1 MNSLL
6 NYLIRYNFT
15 SVMQKYKGILNTK
28 KEGENSM
35 KNRAI
40 SLILLFCIVFGCTL
54 ALAGCGKKAENEIYF
69 LNFKPEIAEKYKEIA
84 KTYETLTGV
93 KVKISTASAN
103 TYEQTLKSEIAKKD
117 APTIFQI
124 NGPIGYETWK
134 NYCADLTETQL
145 YSILADK
152 TLAVKGADD
161 RVYGIPYVIEGYG
174 IICNLAKFDE
184 YFALTDRQTDINSFD
199 EINSFSDLKAVT
211 EDMTKHLAELS
222 IDGVFGSTSLLSG
235 EDWRWQTHLANI
247 PFYLEARD
255 ENYNLG
261 AGVKEFKFTYNG
273 NMKNL
278 FDLYISN
285 SVTDRALL
293 GSKSVA
299 DSMAEFALGKC
310 AMIQNGNWAWSQI
323 KDVTGNTVKEEDI
336 RFLPL
341 YNGSE
346 DDEAMGLCI
355 GTENYICINK
365 NASEEQQKQAADFLY
380 WLFSSTDGK
389 KYVTEQLE
397 FLTPFSTFGE
407 DETPND
413 PLAKEINKWL
423 SNTETVS
430 IPWSFIAFPGT
441 NFKTDFGAALLKY
454 AQGNA
459 DWQSVVNTVIT
470 RWKEEASKAR

>member
-1 MNSLL
+1 M
-6 NYLIRYNFT
+6 
-15 SVMQKYKGILNTK
+15 K
-28 KEGENSM
+28 K
-35 KNRAI
+35 RAI
-40 SLILLFCIVFGCTL
+40 SLLLLFSLIAGCMLGFTS
-54 ALAGCGKKAENEIYF
+54 CGKKTQNEIYF
-69 LNFKPEIAEKYKEIA
+69 LNFKPEIAEKYKEIG

-93 KVKISTASAN
+93 KIKFATASAN

-124 NGPIGYETWK
+124 NGPIGYEVWK
-134 NYCADLTETQL
+134 NYCADLTDTQL
-145 YSILADK
+145 YSILSDK
-152 TLAVKGADD
+152 SLAITGADN

-184 YFALTDRQTDINSFD
+184 YFALTNRQK
-199 EINSFSDLKAVT
+199 EINSFEEIGDFNALKTVA
-211 EDMTKHLAELS
+211 EDMTAHISELS

-255 ENYNLG
+255 ENYNIG
-261 AGVKEFKFTYNG
+261 TGVDEFKFTHNDK
-273 NMKNL
+273 MKNL

-285 SVTDRALL
+285 SVTDRTLL

-299 DSMAEFALGKC
+299 DSMAEFALGRC
-310 AMIQNGNWAWSQI
+310 AMIQNGNWGWSQI
-323 KDVTGNTVKEEDI
+323 NGVSGNTVNEEDI

-341 YNGSE
+341 YNGGE
-346 DDEAMGLCI
+346 DDKTMGLCI

-365 NASEEQQKQAADFLY
+365 NATEEQQKQAADFLY

-389 KYVTEQLE
+389 RFVTEQLE
-397 FLTPFSTFGE
+397 FLTPFNTFTE
-407 DETPND
+407 NETPKD

-423 SNTETVS
+423 SNTEVVS
-430 IPWSFIAFPGT
+430 VPWSFIAFPGT
-441 NFKTDFGAALLKY
+441 SFKNDFGAALLRY

-459 DWQSVVNTVIT
+459 DWESVINTVKT
-470 RWKEEASKAR
+470 RWKEEAAKAR

>member
-1 MNSLL
+1 M
-6 NYLIRYNFT
+6 
-15 SVMQKYKGILNTK
+15 K
-28 KEGENSM
+28 K
-35 KNRAI
+35 RLI
-40 SLILLFCIVFGCTL
+40 SLFLLFAVTCGCML
-54 ALAGCGKKAENEIYF
+54 SFASCGKKAENEIYF
-69 LNFKPEIAEKYKEIA
+69 LNFKPEIAEKYNEIA
-84 KTYETLTGV
+84 KTYEKITGV

-145 YSILADK
+145 YSILSDK
-152 TLAVKGADD
+152 SLAIKGADD

-174 IICNLAKFDE
+174 IICNIAKFNE
-184 YFALTDRQTDINSFD
+184 YFALPNRQTEINSFD
-199 EINSFSDLKAVT
+199 EIKDFNSLKAVT
-211 EDMTKHLAELS
+211 EDMTRHISELS

-255 ENYNLG
+255 ENYNVG
-261 AGVKEFKFTYNG
+261 TGVNEFKFTHNDK
-273 NMKNL
+273 MKNL

-285 SVTDRALL
+285 SVTDRTLL

-299 DSMAEFALGKC
+299 DSMAEFALGRC

-323 KDVTGNTVKEEDI
+323 KDVKGNTVKENDI

-346 DDEAMGLCI
+346 DDAAMGLCI

-365 NASEEQQKQAADFLY
+365 NASDTQQKQAADFLY

-389 KYVTEQLE
+389 KFVTEQLE
-397 FLTPFSTFGE
+397 FLTPFNTFTE
-407 DETPND
+407 NETPND
-413 PLAKEINKWL
+413 PLAREINKWL

-441 NFKTDFGAALLKY
+441 SFKTDFGAALLKY
-454 AQGNA
+454 AQGNT
-459 DWQSVVNTVIT
+459 DWQSVVDTVKT
-470 RWKEEASKAR
+470 RWKEEAGKAR